1 MSKSAPQ
8 VSLLLLASCL
18 VSVPSPAS
26 AADLLTD
33 VSAASRLKF
42 RYDNGMSGKMYFP
55 EIMGAG
61 VGVLDYD
68 NDGKL
73 DIYLVQGGA
82 LGPDI
87 GPAHRKSRDRLF
99 RNLSAEGTVRFEDVT
114 AKSGIDARGYGMGVA
129 VADIDSDGDEDLY
142 LLNFGPNQ
150 LWRNNGDGSFT
161 DITAKAGVGDPRWSV
176 SASFADIDGD
186 GKLDLYVANYV
197 DFSFATH
204 KDCKSMGGGEVDY
217 CSPSAYPPVADRLY
231 RNLGDGR
238 FEDISER
245 SGIAAAK
252 GPGLGV
258 VAADFNRDGRID
270 WYVANDGTP
279 NFLWLNQSDGSF
291 VDDAVLAGAAV
302 NADGAAEAGMGVAV
316 ADFDRSGEVDLFI
329 THMRNESNTLY
340 AGVGEGWFEDRSARS
355 GLAASSMAYT
365 GFGTGWFDLDLDG
378 WLDLHVANGAVVR
391 ELEPPKAELAYPY
404 AQTDQLYLHNGKPGR
419 EAAYVE
425 ASARGGAAMQVRGIT
440 RGAAFADLDNDGRTD
455 IILSSINGPA
465 RILSS
470 VAPESHHWIG
480 LDLYDSSGKVRVS
493 PLELRRIIS
502 ADAGIIGQ
510 ARRDGSYASANDP
523 RAVFGLGSSEQAQII
538 EVQWPNGKIERYK
551 DLAVDRYHRLQQG
564 QGEAFNEPTP

>member
-1 MSKSAPQ
+1 MPCSVPLAP
-8 VSLLLLASCL
+8 SLLLALCLAAPPTL
-18 VSVPSPAS
+18 AR

-33 VSAASRLKF
+33 LTAASGLQF

-87 GPAHRKSRDRLF
+87 GPTQRKSGDRLF
-99 RNLSAEGTVRFEDVT
+99 RNLGSKGQLRFEDVT

-129 VADIDSDGDEDLY
+129 VADIDNDGDDDIY

-161 DITAKAGVGDPRWSV
+161 DITAKSGLGDPRWSV
-176 SASFADIDGD
+176 SASFADFDGD

-197 DFSFATH
+197 DFSFANH

-238 FEDISER
+238 YEDVSER

-252 GPGLGV
+252 EPGLGV
-258 VAADFNRDGRID
+258 VAADFNRDGKID
-270 WYVANDGTP
+270 FYVANDGKP
-279 NFLWLNQSDGSF
+279 NFLWLNQGDGRF

-316 ADFDRSGEVDLFI
+316 ADFDRSGELDLFI

-378 WLDLHVANGAVVR
+378 WLDLFVANGAVVR
-391 ELEPPKAELAYPY
+391 EPEPPKAELAYPY
-404 AQTDQLYLHNGKPGR
+404 AQTDQLYLHNGKSGR

-425 ASARGGAAMQVRGIT
+425 ASARAGSALRARGIT
-440 RGAAFADLDNDGRTD
+440 RGAAFADLDNDGD
-455 IILSSINGPA
+455 SEIVLSNINGPA
-465 RILSS
+465 RILTS
-470 VAPESHHWIG
+470 VVPKGRHWIG
-480 LDLYDSSGKVRVS
+480 LELYDRSGKLRLS
-493 PLELRRIIS
+493 PLALRRITS
-502 ADAGIIGQ
+502 ADSGIIGQ
-510 ARRDGSYASANDP
+510 ARSDGSYASANDP
-523 RAVFGLGSSEQAQII
+523 RAVFGLGSDEQAQTI
-538 EVQWPNGKIERYK
+538 EVQWPDGAIERYEN
-551 DLAVDRYHRLQQG
+551 LAVDRYHRLQQG
-564 QGEAFNEPTP
+564 QGQGSP